1 MRKTHEARPECGL
14 GLTNSL
20 RELWYGGGRKFQ
32 MVMIT
37 NTNYNMVEF
46 DPKLREEENERL
58 KDEFQDSLVGVMNF
72 LSDRGEI
79 EHMRTLTKL
88 NKIFVSLVEEN
99 QYLAEKL
106 DEAAASMIAFQ
117 AQVVMNNPLST
128 KRIKN

>member
-1 MRKTHEARPECGL
+1 
-14 GLTNSL
+14 
-20 RELWYGGGRKFQ
+20 